1 MDDAPEPNIPNDVQ
15 PDTMRDIVVQS
26 FRARYGEQ
34 WGRDPAATLRFSLD
48 AEHLLQMVDG
58 AHLIGDAETGDGEVC
73 LRVWV
78 DRPLRDLMSADQLAF
93 DIFARL
99 SEDLFFAERRF
110 EKKAVCYPFATGTSR
125 GGYIGSLILSGPHA
139 ADFADQFQR
148 SLTGGRGYQA

>member
-1 MDDAPEPNIPNDVQ
+1 MDDAPEPNIPDDVQ

-125 GGYIGSLILSGPHA
+125 GGYIGALILSGPHA